1 MGDTVIEKVQK
12 LIRDWFY
19 PPEGKI
25 IASQVRSQANEVRR
39 LSADLSRIK
48 NDLDSC
54 WVGKSHNRF
63 MFLFNPMSKSL
74 DVIAGFL
81 ETQAN
86 LIEGEKGLRLIIKWI
101 EKVL

>member
-1 MGDTVIEKVQK
+1 MGDSVIKK
-12 LIRDWFY
+12 IKDWFY

-39 LSADLSRIK
+39 LSADLSRTK

-63 MFLFNPMSKSL
+63 MSLFNPMSKSL
-74 DVIAGFL
+74 DVCAGLL
-81 ETQAN
+81 EMQAN
-86 LIEGEKGLRLIIKWI
+86 FIEREKGLIIRII